1 MAPSGAAQRTDEP
14 IDGEDAPR
22 FELVAHPDLHMGGWE
37 RCMRHRELVCR
48 SSVRVRAAGQRLAGE
63 AWAGGESSDAP
74 PLAGPVSPLT
84 ERPDPTR
91 GRAGN
96 VAAGREITGSPRMA
110 GVVSDVSYDTS
121 HMSPST

>member
-1 MAPSGAAQRTDEP
+1 MEVAPSGAAQRTDEP
-14 IDGEDAPR
+14 MDGEDAPR

-84 ERPDPTR
+84 VPRVGSYVLSSATLEERVGGD
-91 GRAGN
+91 G
-96 VAAGREITGSPRMA
+96 E
-110 GVVSDVSYDTS
+110 
-121 HMSPST
+121 STWSAK